1 MSILCIICARGGS
14 KGIKNKALVNFRG
27 KPLIFYTI
35 KQALKA
41 KIFEEVIVST
51 DSLKI
56 QKIAK
61 TYGAKSWFLR
71 PKNISSD
78 NASKLLAISH
88 AFKEAEQYFKKKF
101 DICFDLDLTSPL
113 RNIDDI
119 KKALK
124 KFKKGNFNNLFSVT
138 EAKKK
143 PYFNMVEKNKN
154 TYSLSKKSKKNIFS
168 RQKTPKVFE
177 LNASLYIF
185 SRRFLL
191 KKNKLF
197 NKYSSVYVM
206 PRERSIDIDDYLD
219 LKLARYLFK
228 NDKKLSK

>member
-35 KQALKA
+35 KQALNA
-41 KIFEEVIVST
+41 KIFKEVIVST

-61 TYGAKSWFLR
+61 LTAQKVGLR

-78 NASKLLAISH
+78 NSSKLLAISH
-88 AFKEAEQYFKKKF
+88 AFKEAEQYFKRKF
-101 DICFDLDLTSPL
+101 EICFDLDLTSPL

-124 KFKKGNFNNLFSVT
+124 KFKK
-138 EAKKK
+138 
-143 PYFNMVEKNKN
+143 
-154 TYSLSKKSKKNIFS
+154 
-168 RQKTPKVFE
+168 
-177 LNASLYIF
+177 
-185 SRRFLL
+185 
-191 KKNKLF
+191 
-197 NKYSSVYVM
+197 
-206 PRERSIDIDDYLD
+206 
-219 LKLARYLFK
+219 
-228 NDKKLSK
+228 

>member
-35 KQALKA
+35 KQALNA
-41 KIFEEVIVST
+41 KIFKEVIVST

-61 TYGAKSWFLR
+61 SYGAKSWFLR
-71 PKNISSD
+71 PKNISGENSP
-78 NASKLLAISH
+78 KLLAIRH
-88 AFKEAEQYFKKKF
+88 AFKQAELYFKRKF
-101 DICFDLDLTSPL
+101 EICFDLDLTSPL

-138 EAKKK
+138 EAKKN

-154 TYSLSKKSKKNIFS
+154 TYSLSKKSKKNIF
-168 RQKTPKVFE
+168 Q
-177 LNASLYIF
+177 
-185 SRRFLL
+185 
-191 KKNKLF
+191 
-197 NKYSSVYVM
+197 
-206 PRERSIDIDDYLD
+206 
-219 LKLARYLFK
+219 
-228 NDKKLSK
+228 DKKHLKFLN